1 MLFQKGFRVARV
13 NIEKLNKWADLL
25 LDTGKRNNLVNFKDS
40 KTSSVEIVF
49 PDFQKV
55 FSKALRSFCFEV
67 YDPKLNDDDDLFID
81 IPKSKIPSKEEYIQT
96 FSSKIKA
103 SQILVY
109 SISGNPLQT
118 LKSIGRKGISA
129 IEETGVNIVYLA
141 VGFIRWKESSDLSTE
156 MLAPLL
162 LLPVTI
168 EHESTIS
175 PYRVKVSGDEIA
187 INPSFAYK
195 LQNEHGIVLPEFD
208 EDEGIDLY
216 LTKISSL
223 LSPLNWTISKEAK
236 IGIFSFQKIN
246 MYKDLKE
253 NTEVIA
259 ENENVRILLGEPNAP
274 TSEESEAPVDLLSL
288 HNVID
293 ADSSQAEA
301 IEAAKEGKSFVLQ
314 GPPGTGKS
322 QTITNII
329 AECLMDGKKVLF
341 VSEKLAALN
350 VVYDKLKKV
359 DLAEFCL
366 ELHSHKANK
375 KQVVEELCAT
385 LHLPRSGVSSR
396 AEKEINL
403 KEESQHNLDAYVT
416 ELHQVRPTIHRSLYQ
431 LFEEISACRNFPD
444 ITFLISNLPTKGE
457 YYLDQA
463 EKDLTHYA
471 EYTKTIG
478 SNYRRNVW
486 YGYVD
491 SELSFAKSVQLK
503 GNLQGVA
510 ALLRDLKSLNP
521 DLKKSYG
528 IGMDSLKSAKA
539 LETFFDLCS
548 RTDFITP
555 GLFNEDVLDQTIGTA
570 KSLETLAQKILS
582 QKESLDQRFDEDI
595 FSVDGKRQYKL
606 LSKQYQGFFSRLFSK
621 EYKGIIKE
629 LRLTK
634 KDGKKPNYQEAVQI
648 VDELQKYQEDLA
660 SFKEQETDVIGLFGK
675 GYQKEYTD
683 FDTLLLELESL
694 QGCLKEAKDIR
705 ELSYM
710 PLDHFLAQKVQFRRY
725 ADKLSFINKSHE
737 ECLASLLC
745 SFDVNKVNLCSLPFD
760 ELGEKL
766 NAYLDNLGTLE
777 HWCSFLKLLNTL
789 KEHELLDYVN
799 FALSQGIPAKDV
811 ALVFRKTL
819 YTQWVDSILHDSPVL
834 SDLTRIPHDEMV
846 ERFKEKDRVYFEIN
860 KAKIKAEL
868 SSKRPSLDYVAQG
881 SAVATLLREGEK
893 KRKRKEIRQL
903 FAETGDL
910 VLALKPCFL
919 MSPLSVS
926 TFLSPE
932 IKFDVVIFDEA
943 SQIFPQDAVGA
954 IYRGKQLIVVGDSKQ
969 MPPSNFF
976 NVEMSDAN
984 EEEESIAD
992 YESILDLCSTS
1003 FAQRRLAWHYRSR
1016 YEPLISFSNANFYH
1030 NGLVTFPSSKTN
1042 KKRIGV
1048 DFEFVNG
1055 VFDRVS
1061 KTNRIEAERIVDLVF
1076 EHINTYPERSL
1087 GVVAFS
1093 ISQQNL
1099 IERLIYR
1106 RRKQHPEHEEFFVSS
1121 RPEPFFVKNLET
1133 VQGDER
1139 DTIIFSVAYAKDA
1152 DGRLLYNFGPLNREG
1167 GERRLNV
1174 AVTRAKI
1181 NIQLVASIHHFDID
1195 TNRTKSLGAK
1205 LLRDYLGYAENGTIG
1220 LTSDPGEVS
1229 NAFEMSQTDFEN
1241 EVAEFLREHHFEVDT
1256 NVGSSA
1262 DKVDLAIKN
1271 PNSSDY
1277 ILAIECDGQT
1287 YRSSKTARD
1296 RDRLRQEV
1304 LERMGWTFYRLWS
1317 TDWFRDKET
1326 EKQRLLKA
1334 AISAAK
1340 GLPTQPKEPEPPE
1353 DVDFEETIDKKK
1365 VEFPKYE
1372 MVDAYDAALKN
1383 HNDVLLTVKAIVDV
1397 ESPISEEWLL
1407 KRIVF
1412 LFDGRKKVTN
1422 LVRGAYE
1429 HFMFDCFRY
1438 GIGRK
1443 NGYLYTLGQDTP
1455 MLRVPKEGTT
1465 PREIK
1470 YIALEELAS
1479 GIEELL
1485 KQNIS
1490 ANRGDLFRL
1499 LASLLGFTRIGE
1511 GMQERFN
1518 AALSLMSDKLEQNG
1532 ETVSLKNKKA

>member
-1 MLFQKGFRVARV
+1 M

-25 LDTGKRNNLVNFKDS
+25 LDTGKNNNLVNFKDS

-49 PDFQKV
+49 PNFQKI
-55 FSKALRSFCFEV
+55 FSKSLHSACLEV
-67 YDPKLNDDDDLFID
+67 YDPKLDDDDILVEF
-81 IPKSKIPSKEEYIQT
+81 PKSTILSKDEYIQT
-96 FSSKIKA
+96 FASKVKA

-109 SISGNPLQT
+109 SISGTPLQT
-118 LKSIGRKGISA
+118 LKSIGRKGASA
-129 IEETGVNIVYLA
+129 IEETGVNIVYL
-141 VGFIRWKESSDLSTE
+141 VFGFIHWKESDNLSLE

-162 LLPVTI
+162 LVPVTI
-168 EHESTIS
+168 EHESTVS

-195 LQNEHGIVLPEFD
+195 LQNEHGILLPDFD
-208 EDEGIDLY
+208 EDEGIEVY
-216 LTKISSL
+216 LSKVSSL
-223 LSPLNWTISKEAK
+223 LSPLNWTTSKEAK

-253 NTEVIA
+253 NVQVIA
-259 ENENVRILLGEPNAP
+259 ENENVRVLLGEPNAP
-274 TSEESEAPVDLLSL
+274 ETREGTSAPVDLLSL

-366 ELHSHKANK
+366 ELHSHKTSK
-375 KQVVEELCAT
+375 KQVVEELCNT
-385 LHLPRSGVSSR
+385 LHLPKSGVSSR

-403 KEESQHNLDAYVT
+403 KEESQHELDAYVS
-416 ELHQVRPTIHRSLYQ
+416 ELHEIRPEIHRSLYQ
-431 LFEEISACRNFPD
+431 LFEEVSAYRNYPD
-444 ITFLISNLPTKGE
+444 ISFLFSNIKTKGE
-457 YYLDQA
+457 FYLDQA
-463 EKDLTHYA
+463 EKDLAHYA
-471 EYTKTIG
+471 EYTKSIG
-478 SNYRRNVW
+478 NDYRKNTW

-491 SELSFAKSVQLK
+491 PDLSFSKSVQLK

-510 ALLRDLKSLNP
+510 SLLRDLKSLNP

-528 IGMDSLKSAKA
+528 IGMNSLKEAKA
-539 LETFFDLCS
+539 LENFFDLS
-548 RTDFITP
+548 SKTDFLTP
-555 GLFNEDVLDQTIGTA
+555 ALFNESILKKTILST
-570 KSLETLAQKILS
+570 KELQDRSKEILS
-582 QKESLDQRFDEDI
+582 QKENLDQRFDEDLYQMG
-595 FSVDGKRQYKL
+595 GKHLFKVL
-606 LSKQYQGFFSRLFSK
+606 TKQYQSFFARFFAK
-621 EYKGIIKE
+621 EYRTIIKD

-634 KDGKKPNYQEAVQI
+634 KDGKKPSYQEAVNLF
-648 VDELQKYQEDLA
+648 DKLQKYQGDLV
-660 SFKEQETDVIGLFGK
+660 SFKEKEADVVALLGK
-675 GYQKEYTD
+675 GYQNEHTD
-683 FDTLLLELESL
+683 FDALLSELNEL
-694 QGCLKEAKDIR
+694 QGCLENAKDIR

-737 ECLASLLC
+737 SCLESLLS
-745 SFDVNKVNLCSLPFD
+745 SFDVHKVDLCSLPFE
-760 ELGEKL
+760 ELKDKL
-766 NAYLDNLGTLE
+766 NGYLDNLGTLE
-777 HWCSFLKLLNTL
+777 QWCSFLKLLDTL
-789 KEHELLDYVN
+789 KKHELLDYVN
-799 FALSQGIPAKDV
+799 FTLNQGILANDV
-811 ALVFRKTL
+811 GTVFKKTL
-819 YTQWVDSILHDSPVL
+819 YTQWIDAILHDSPVL
-834 SDLTRIPHDEMV
+834 SELTRVPHDEMV
-846 ERFKEKDRVYFEIN
+846 ERFKEKDRLNFEIN

-868 SSKRPSLDYVAQG
+868 SSQRPSLDYVPQG
-881 SAVATLLREGEK
+881 SPVAILLREGEK

-903 FAETGDL
+903 FAEIGDL

-926 TFLSPE
+926 TFLTPE
-932 IKFDVVIFDEA
+932 TKFDVIIFDEA
-943 SQIFPQDAVGA
+943 SQIFPQDAIGA
-954 IYRGKQLIVVGDSKQ
+954 VYRGKQLIVVGDSKQ

-976 NVEMSDAN
+976 NAEIVEGN

-1003 FAQRRLAWHYRSR
+1003 FAQHRLAWHYRSR

-1030 NGLVTFPSSKTN
+1030 NSLVTFPSSKT
-1042 KKRIGV
+1042 KQKRIGV

-1055 VFDRVS
+1055 VFDRAS

-1076 EHINTYPERSL
+1076 EHIDAYPERSL
-1087 GVVAFS
+1087 GVIAFS
-1093 ISQQNL
+1093 ISQQSL

-1106 RRKQHPEHEEFFVSS
+1106 RRKKDPSHEEFFASS
-1121 RPEPFFVKNLET
+1121 RSEPFFVKNLET

-1139 DTIIFSVAYAKDA
+1139 DTIIFSVAYARDA

-1181 NIQLVASIHHFDID
+1181 NVQLVASIHHFDID
-1195 TNRTKSLGAK
+1195 ANRTKSVGAK
-1205 LLRDYLGYAENGTIG
+1205 LLRDYLDYAENGGVTFVKQDKN
-1220 LTSDPGEVS
+1220 TSSGFGE
-1229 NAFEMSQTDFEN
+1229 SQTDFES
-1241 EVAEFLREHHFEVDT
+1241 EVAEFLREHHFDVDMNIGCST
-1256 NVGSSA
+1256 
-1262 DKVDLAIKN
+1262 DKIDIAIKN
-1271 PNSSDY
+1271 PNTPNY
-1277 ILAIECDGQT
+1277 ILAIECDGST

-1304 LERMGWTFYRLWS
+1304 LERMGWSFYRIWS
-1317 TDWFRDKET
+1317 TDWFRNKET
-1326 EKQRLLKA
+1326 EQQGLLKA
-1334 AISAAK
+1334 AINAAK
-1340 GLPTQPKEPEPPE
+1340 GLPEQTKEPETPIE
-1353 DVDFEETIDKKK
+1353 TDFEEVVKEEK
-1365 VEFPKYE
+1365 VEFPAYE
-1372 MVDAYDAALKN
+1372 TVDAYEAALKS
-1383 HNDVLLTVKAIVDV
+1383 HNDVLLTVKAIVEM
-1397 ESPISEEWLL
+1397 ESPVSEEWLL

-1412 LFDGRKKVTN
+1412 LFNGRKKVTN

-1438 GIGRK
+1438 GIVRK
-1443 NGYLYTLGQDTP
+1443 NGYLYELGKGVP

-1470 YIALEELAS
+1470 FIALEELAN
-1479 GIEELL
+1479 GFEALL
-1485 KQNIS
+1485 KQNIY
-1490 ANRGDLFRL
+1490 ANKEDLFRL
-1499 LASLLGFTRIGE
+1499 VANLLGFARIGE
-1511 GMQERFN
+1511 GIQERFN
-1518 AALSLMSDKLEQNG
+1518 AALNLLSDKIEQNRG
-1532 ETVSLKNKKA
+1532 MVTLKNELF